1 MRFCQPPK
9 FSREKMDGYHH
20 APPWR
25 NRRRFFLPV
34 MLVFLLLNLLFMGG
48 MGLMFQL
55 MRTRPMEDLIHR
67 GLPLLCGVPLV
78 VLVVGFALGGL
89 TFRRLGRPME
99 EIFSAIDAVADG
111 DLSVRVS
118 ENTPKEFGPL
128 AERFNHMIAELEQAE
143 TRRRNMTADIAHEL
157 RNPLHIIQGNLEG
170 MLDGVYEPS
179 EEMLNNTLEETRLL
193 ARLVSDLQTLS
204 LAEAGQ
210 LLLHLVRFTLAELV
224 NDLVAGFAAQAAA
237 QGIEIA
243 PVNENPAR
251 EITADSDRLKQV
263 LVNLVTNA
271 LRHTPAGGKITLE
284 TGTVP
289 DGETLA
295 GGVRIRVRDTGTG
308 ISAED
313 LPFIFDRFWRGDR
326 SRTERANSGLGLA
339 IAKQLVKAHGGLI
352 TVESQLGQGS
362 VFVIDLPGN

>member
-1 MRFCQPPK
+1 MRHCSSPPP
-9 FSREKMDGYHH
+9 FRNEHGHH
-20 APPWR
+20 NAPPWR
-25 NRRRFFLPV
+25 NRRRFFFPV

-48 MGLMFQL
+48 MGVIFQA
-55 MRTRPMEDLIHR
+55 MRTRPMEEMIHR
-67 GLPLLCGVPLV
+67 SWPLFCGVPLV

-99 EIFSAIDAVADG
+99 EIFSAIDAVAEG

-118 ENTPKEFGPL
+118 EKTPREFGPL
-128 AERFNHMIAELEQAE
+128 AERFNHMITELEQAE
-143 TRRRNMTADIAHEL
+143 TRRRNLTADIAHEL

-193 ARLVSDLQTLS
+193 ARLVNDLQTLS

-210 LLLHLVRFTLAELV
+210 LPLHPVRFVLAEMMT
-224 NDLVAGFAAQAAA
+224 DLVSRFSTQAAA
-237 QGIEIA
+237 QGVVLNTTSA
-243 PVNENPAR
+243 DPAR

-263 LVNLVTNA
+263 LFNLVTNA
-271 LRHTPAGGKITLE
+271 LRHTPSGGTITLGV
-284 TGTVP
+284 TPVP
-289 DGETLA
+289 AGEALA
-295 GGVRIRVRDTGTG
+295 GGVRISVRDTGSG
-308 ISAED
+308 IPAED

-339 IAKQLVKAHGGLI
+339 IARQLVQAHHGRI
-352 TVESQLGQGS
+352 SVESTVGVGT
-362 VFVIDLPGN
+362 VFVIDLPEG